1 MSTSP
6 TIPLNG
12 MVVAAHVRGGMAMF
26 EQEIEM
32 EKSQSSV
39 VPLLLIVC
47 LIISVV
53 GVAGY
58 YLVQSRKVVSKQ
70 EATSIVAASLKEQ
83 GPATI
88 QFRTGMVKAS
98 VADKPHDPNYRLL
111 EKAGLIKLGKDT
123 GTYKQIT
130 PISITADGERLLK
143 ELPDVSKV
151 NDKDGTVLYV
161 VPIAQ
166 RRLVDVSK
174 ITMLSPSRATVE
186 FAWKWEAN
194 KLGNLFDA
202 SGSMVKGFNTW
213 DRATLIQKYG
223 ADFYHNDPAHVSLAL
238 TKASAGWQ
246 INNEY

>member
-1 MSTSP
+1 
-6 TIPLNG
+6 
-12 MVVAAHVRGGMAMF
+12 MF

-32 EKSQSSV
+32 EKRQSSV

-58 YLVQSRKVVSKQ
+58 YLIQTRKVVSKQ
-70 EATSIVAASLKEQ
+70 EAATIVAASLKEQ

-88 QFRTGMVKAS
+88 RFRTGMIKAS
-98 VADKPHDPNYRLL
+98 VDEKPHDPHYRLL
-111 EKAGLIKLGKDT
+111 EKAGIIKLGKDT
-123 GTYKQIT
+123 GTYGQIT
-130 PISITADGERLLK
+130 PVMITSQGEHLLA
-143 ELPDVSKV
+143 ELQDVSKV

-166 RRLVDVSK
+166 RRLVEVSK
-174 ITMLSPSRATVE
+174 VTMNSPSRATVE
-186 FAWKWEAN
+186 FAWKWEPN

-213 DRATLIQKYG
+213 DRATLIQNYG
-223 ADFYHNDPAHVSLAL
+223 ANFYHSDPTHVVIAL
-238 TKASAGWQ
+238 TKGNAGWQ

>member
-1 MSTSP
+1 
-6 TIPLNG
+6 
-12 MVVAAHVRGGMAMF
+12 MAMF

-32 EKSQSSV
+32 EKRQSSV

-58 YLVQSRKVVSKQ
+58 YLIQTRKVVSKQ
-70 EATSIVAASLKEQ
+70 EAAAIVGASLKEQ
-83 GPATI
+83 GPATVR
-88 QFRTGMVKAS
+88 FRTGMIKAS
-98 VADKPHDPNYRLL
+98 VDEKPHDPHYRLL

-123 GTYKQIT
+123 GTYGQIT
-130 PISITADGERLLK
+130 PVMITSQGERLLA
-143 ELPDVSKV
+143 ELQDVSKV

-166 RRLVDVSK
+166 RRLVEVSK
-174 ITMLSPSRATVE
+174 VTMNSPSRASVE
-186 FAWKWEAN
+186 FVWKWEPN

-223 ADFYHNDPAHVSLAL
+223 ANFYHSDPTHVVIAL
-238 TKASAGWQ
+238 TKGNAGWQ

>member
-1 MSTSP
+1 
-6 TIPLNG
+6 
-12 MVVAAHVRGGMAMF
+12 MF

-32 EKSQSSV
+32 EKRQSSV

-58 YLVQSRKVVSKQ
+58 YLIQTRKVVSKQ
-70 EATSIVAASLKEQ
+70 EAAAIVGASLKEQ
-83 GPATI
+83 GPATVR
-88 QFRTGMVKAS
+88 FRTGMIKAS
-98 VADKPHDPNYRLL
+98 VDEKPHDPHYRLL

-123 GTYKQIT
+123 GTYGQIT
-130 PISITADGERLLK
+130 PVMITSQGERLLA
-143 ELPDVSKV
+143 ELQDVSKV

-166 RRLVDVSK
+166 RRLVEVSK
-174 ITMLSPSRATVE
+174 VTMNSPSRASVE
-186 FAWKWEAN
+186 FVWKWEPN

-223 ADFYHNDPAHVSLAL
+223 ANFYHSDPTHVVIAL
-238 TKASAGWQ
+238 TKGNAGWQ